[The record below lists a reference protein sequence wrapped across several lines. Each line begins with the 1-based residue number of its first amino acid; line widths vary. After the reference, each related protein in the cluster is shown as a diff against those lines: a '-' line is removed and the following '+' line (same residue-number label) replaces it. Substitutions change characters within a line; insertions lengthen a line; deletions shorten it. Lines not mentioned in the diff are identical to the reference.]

1 MIKILSIGNSFS
13 QDSTALLQLLTDKIK
28 VRNLYIGGCSLDM
41 HAANIENDA
50 AKYEFQEN
58 GEKMQNALV
67 SIKEALTCD
76 KWDYITVQQVSG
88 RSGIFDSFYPYLDK
102 LLEYIRKYSDAEI
115 VLHETWSY
123 ETDSAHPD
131 FAAYNSDREQMA
143 QAIKETY
150 ERVAAKEN
158 LRIIRVGEAV
168 QNLRAKPSFDY
179 KNGGLSLNRDGFH
192 LSLSYG
198 RLLAASV
205 WCKFFTG
212 EIPQFFKRAELSQP
226 MREVSEVLQVGLQY

>member
-1 MIKILSIGNSFS
+1 MKILSIGNSFS
-13 QDSTALLQLLTDKIK
+13 QDSTALLQLLTDKITA
-28 VRNLYIGGCSLDM
+28 RNLYIGGCSLDM

-50 AKYEFQEN
+50 AKYELQEH

-67 SIKEALTCD
+67 GVKEALISD

-88 RSGIFDSFYPYLDK
+88 RSGVYESFYPYLGE
-102 LLEYIRKYSDAEI
+102 LLDYVRKYSDAEI

-123 ETDSAHPD
+123 EIGSGHPD
-131 FAAYNSDREQMA
+131 FAIYNSDREQMA
-143 QAIKETY
+143 RAIKETY
-150 ERVAAKEN
+150 EKVSAKEN

-179 KNGGLSLNRDGFH
+179 KNGGLSLTRDGFH

-212 EIPQFFKRAELSQP
+212 EIPQYFNNENLSQP
-226 MREVSEVLQVGLQY
+226 MREVLEVLNIVK

>member
-1 MIKILSIGNSFS
+1 MKILSIGNSFS
-13 QDSTALLQLLTDKIK
+13 QDSTALLQLLTDKITA
-28 VRNLYIGGCSLDM
+28 RNLYIGGCSLDM

-50 AKYEFQEN
+50 AKYELQEN

-67 SIKEALTCD
+67 GVKEALISD

-88 RSGIFDSFYPYLDK
+88 RSGVYESFYPYLGE
-102 LLEYIRKYSDAEI
+102 LLDYVRKYSDAEI

-123 ETDSAHPD
+123 EIGSGHPD
-131 FAAYNSDREQMA
+131 FAIYNSDREQMA

-150 ERVAAKEN
+150 EKVSAKEN

-179 KNGGLSLNRDGFH
+179 KNGGLSLTRDGFH

-212 EIPQFFKRAELSQP
+212 EIPQYFNNENLSQP
-226 MREVSEVLQVGLQY
+226 MCEVLEVLNIVK

>member
-1 MIKILSIGNSFS
+1 MIKILAIGNSFS
-13 QDSTALLQLLTDKIK
+13 QDSTALLQLLTDEIE

-41 HAANIENDA
+41 HVVNIENDA
-50 AKYEFQEN
+50 AKYELQEN

-67 SIKEALTCD
+67 SIKEALISD

-88 RSGIFDSFYPYLDK
+88 RSGVYDSFYPYLNE
-102 LLEYIRKYSDAEI
+102 LLDYVRKYSDAEI

-123 ETDSAHPD
+123 EIGSGHPD
-131 FAAYNSDREQMA
+131 FGTYNSDREQMA

-150 ERVAAKEN
+150 EKVSLKEN
-158 LRIIRVGEAV
+158 LRIIKVGEAV
-168 QNLRAKPSFDY
+168 QTLREKPSFDY

-198 RLLAASV
+198 RLLAAAV

-212 EIPQFFKRAELSQP
+212 EIPEYFNKAELSRP
-226 MREVSEVLQVGLQY
+226 MREILEVLQEI

>member
-1 MIKILSIGNSFS
+1 MKILSIGNSFS
-13 QDSTALLQLLTDKIK
+13 QDSTALLQLLTDKITA
-28 VRNLYIGGCSLDM
+28 RNLYIGGCSLDM

-50 AKYEFQEN
+50 AKYELQEN

-67 SIKEALTCD
+67 GVKEALISD

-88 RSGIFDSFYPYLDK
+88 RSGVYESFYPYLGE
-102 LLEYIRKYSDAEI
+102 LLDYVRKYSDAEI

-123 ETDSAHPD
+123 EIGSGHPD
-131 FAAYNSDREQMA
+131 FAIYNSDREQMA
-143 QAIKETY
+143 RAIKETY
-150 ERVAAKEN
+150 EKVSAKEN

-179 KNGGLSLNRDGFH
+179 KNGGLSLTRDGFH

-212 EIPQFFKRAELSQP
+212 EIPQYFNNENLSQP
-226 MREVSEVLQVGLQY
+226 MREVLEVLNIAK

>member
-1 MIKILSIGNSFS
+1 MKILSIGNSFS
-13 QDSTALLQLLTDKIK
+13 QDSTALLQLLTDKITA
-28 VRNLYIGGCSLDM
+28 RNLYIGGCSLDM
-41 HAANIENDA
+41 HAANTENDA
-50 AKYEFQEN
+50 AKYELQEN

-67 SIKEALTCD
+67 GVKEALISD

-88 RSGIFDSFYPYLDK
+88 RSGVYESFYPYLGE
-102 LLEYIRKYSDAEI
+102 LLDYVRKYSDAEI

-123 ETDSAHPD
+123 EIGSGHPD
-131 FAAYNSDREQMA
+131 FAIYNSDREQMA

-150 ERVAAKEN
+150 EKVSAKEN

-179 KNGGLSLNRDGFH
+179 KNGGLSLTRDGFH

-212 EIPQFFKRAELSQP
+212 EIPQYFNNENLSQP
-226 MREVSEVLQVGLQY
+226 MREVLEVLNIVK

>member
-1 MIKILSIGNSFS
+1 MKILSIGNSFS
-13 QDSTALLQLLTDKIK
+13 QDSTALLQLLTDKITA
-28 VRNLYIGGCSLDM
+28 RNLYIGGCSLDM

-50 AKYEFQEN
+50 AKYELQEN

-67 SIKEALTCD
+67 GVKEALTSD

-88 RSGIFDSFYPYLDK
+88 RSGVYESFYPYLGE
-102 LLEYIRKYSDAEI
+102 LLDYVRKYSDAEI

-123 ETDSAHPD
+123 EIGSGHPD
-131 FAAYNSDREQMA
+131 FAIYNSDREQMA

-150 ERVAAKEN
+150 EKVSAKEN

-179 KNGGLSLNRDGFH
+179 KNGGLSLTRDGFH

-212 EIPQFFKRAELSQP
+212 EIPQYFNNKNLSQP
-226 MREVSEVLQVGLQY
+226 MREVLEVLNIVK

>member
-1 MIKILSIGNSFS
+1 MKILSIGNSFS
-13 QDSTALLQLLTDKIK
+13 QDSTALLQLLTDKIT

-50 AKYEFQEN
+50 AKYELQEN

-67 SIKEALTCD
+67 SIKEALTSD

-88 RSGIFDSFYPYLDK
+88 RSGVYESFYPYLGE
-102 LLEYIRKYSDAEI
+102 LLDYVRKYSDAEI

-123 ETDSAHPD
+123 EIGSGHPD
-131 FAAYNSDREQMA
+131 FAIYNSDREQMA

-150 ERVAAKEN
+150 EKVSAKEN

-168 QNLRAKPSFDY
+168 WNLRAKPSFDY
-179 KNGGLSLNRDGFH
+179 ENGGLSLTRDGFH

-212 EIPQFFKRAELSQP
+212 EIPQYFDNENLSQP
-226 MREVSEVLQVGLQY
+226 MREVLEVLNIVKQ

>member
-1 MIKILSIGNSFS
+1 MKILSIGNSFS
-13 QDSTALLQLLTDKIK
+13 QDSTALLQLLTDKITA
-28 VRNLYIGGCSLDM
+28 RNLYIGGCSLDM

-50 AKYEFQEN
+50 AKYELQEN

-67 SIKEALTCD
+67 GVKEALISD

-88 RSGIFDSFYPYLDK
+88 RSGVYESFYPYLGE
-102 LLEYIRKYSDAEI
+102 LLDYVRKYSDAEI

-123 ETDSAHPD
+123 EIGSGHPD
-131 FAAYNSDREQMA
+131 FAIYNSDREQMA

-150 ERVAAKEN
+150 EKVSAKEN

-168 QNLRAKPSFDY
+168 QNLRAKSSFDY
-179 KNGGLSLNRDGFH
+179 KNGGLSLTRDGFH

-212 EIPQFFKRAELSQP
+212 EIPQYFNNENLSQP
-226 MREVSEVLQVGLQY
+226 MREVLEVLNIVK

>member
-1 MIKILSIGNSFS
+1 MKILSIGNSFS
-13 QDSTALLQLLTDKIK
+13 QDSTALLQLLTDKITA
-28 VRNLYIGGCSLDM
+28 RNLYIGGCSLDM

-50 AKYEFQEN
+50 AKYELQEN

-67 SIKEALTCD
+67 GVKEALISD

-88 RSGIFDSFYPYLDK
+88 RSGVYESFYPYLGE
-102 LLEYIRKYSDAEI
+102 LLDYVRKYSDAEI

-123 ETDSAHPD
+123 EIGSGHPD
-131 FAAYNSDREQMA
+131 FAIYNSDREQMA

-150 ERVAAKEN
+150 EKVSAKEN

-179 KNGGLSLNRDGFH
+179 KNGGLSLTRDGFH

-212 EIPQFFKRAELSQP
+212 EIPHYFNNENLSQP
-226 MREVSEVLQVGLQY
+226 MREVLEVLNIAK

>member
-1 MIKILSIGNSFS
+1 MKILSIGNSFS
-13 QDSTALLQLLTDKIK
+13 QDSTALLQLLTDKITA
-28 VRNLYIGGCSLDM
+28 RNLYIGGCSLDM
-41 HAANIENDA
+41 HAANIEIDA
-50 AKYEFQEN
+50 AKYELQEN

-67 SIKEALTCD
+67 GVKEALISD

-88 RSGIFDSFYPYLDK
+88 RSGVYESFYPYLGE
-102 LLEYIRKYSDAEI
+102 LLDYVRKYSDAEI

-123 ETDSAHPD
+123 EIGSGHPD
-131 FAAYNSDREQMA
+131 FAIYNSDREQMA

-150 ERVAAKEN
+150 EKVSAKEN

-179 KNGGLSLNRDGFH
+179 KNGGLSLTRDGFH

-212 EIPQFFKRAELSQP
+212 EIPQYFNNENLSQP
-226 MREVSEVLQVGLQY
+226 MREVLEVLNIVI

>member
-1 MIKILSIGNSFS
+1 MKILSIGNSFS
-13 QDSTALLQLLTDKIK
+13 QDSTALLQLLTDKITA
-28 VRNLYIGGCSLDM
+28 RNLYIGGCSLDM

-50 AKYEFQEN
+50 AKYELQEN

-67 SIKEALTCD
+67 GVKEALTSD

-88 RSGIFDSFYPYLDK
+88 RSGVYESFYPYLGE
-102 LLEYIRKYSDAEI
+102 LLDYVRKYSDAEI

-123 ETDSAHPD
+123 EIGSGHPD
-131 FAAYNSDREQMA
+131 FAIYNSDREQMA

-150 ERVAAKEN
+150 EKVSAKEN

-179 KNGGLSLNRDGFH
+179 KNGGLSLTRDGFH

-212 EIPQFFKRAELSQP
+212 EIPQYFNNENLSQP
-226 MREVSEVLQVGLQY
+226 MREVLEVLNIVK

>member
-1 MIKILSIGNSFS
+1 MKILSIGNSFS
-13 QDSTALLQLLTDKIK
+13 QDSTALLQLLTDKITA
-28 VRNLYIGGCSLDM
+28 RNLYIGGCSLDM

-50 AKYEFQEN
+50 AKYELQEN

-67 SIKEALTCD
+67 GVKEVLISD

-88 RSGIFDSFYPYLDK
+88 RSGVYESFYPYLGE
-102 LLEYIRKYSDAEI
+102 LLDYVRKYSDAEI

-123 ETDSAHPD
+123 EIGSGHPD
-131 FAAYNSDREQMA
+131 FAIYNSDREQMA

-150 ERVAAKEN
+150 EKVSAKEN

-179 KNGGLSLNRDGFH
+179 KNGGLSLTRDGFH

-212 EIPQFFKRAELSQP
+212 EIPQYFNNENLSQP
-226 MREVSEVLQVGLQY
+226 MREVLEVLNIVK

>member
-1 MIKILSIGNSFS
+1 MKILSIGNSFS
-13 QDSTALLQLLTDKIK
+13 QDSTALLQLLTDKIT

-50 AKYEFQEN
+50 AKYELQEN

-67 SIKEALTCD
+67 SVKEALTSD

-88 RSGIFDSFYPYLDK
+88 RSGVYESFYPYLGE
-102 LLEYIRKYSDAEI
+102 LLDYVRKYSDAEI

-123 ETDSAHPD
+123 EIGSGHPD
-131 FAAYNSDREQMA
+131 FAIYNSDREQMA

-150 ERVAAKEN
+150 EKVSAKEN
-158 LRIIRVGEAV
+158 LRIIRVGEVV

-179 KNGGLSLNRDGFH
+179 KNGGLSLTRDGFH

-212 EIPQFFKRAELSQP
+212 EIPQYFNNENLSQP
-226 MREVSEVLQVGLQY
+226 MREVLEVLNIVKQ

>member
-1 MIKILSIGNSFS
+1 MKILCIGNSFS
-13 QDSTALLQLLTDKIK
+13 QDSTALLQLLTDKIT

-50 AKYEFQEN
+50 AKYELQEN

-67 SIKEALTCD
+67 SIKEALTSD

-88 RSGIFDSFYPYLDK
+88 RSGVYESFYPYLGE
-102 LLEYIRKYSDAEI
+102 LLDYVRKYSDAEI

-123 ETDSAHPD
+123 EIGSGHPD
-131 FAAYNSDREQMA
+131 FAIYNSDREQMA

-150 ERVAAKEN
+150 EKVSAKEN

-168 QNLRAKPSFDY
+168 WNLRAKPSFDY
-179 KNGGLSLNRDGFH
+179 ENGGLSLTRDGFH

-212 EIPQFFKRAELSQP
+212 EIPQYFNNENLSQP
-226 MREVSEVLQVGLQY
+226 MREVLEVLNIVK

>member
-1 MIKILSIGNSFS
+1 MKILSIGNSFS
-13 QDSTALLQLLTDKIK
+13 QDSTALLQLLTDKITA
-28 VRNLYIGGCSLDM
+28 RNLYIGGCSLDM

-50 AKYEFQEN
+50 AKYELQEN

-67 SIKEALTCD
+67 GVKEALISD

-88 RSGIFDSFYPYLDK
+88 RSGVYESFYPYLGE
-102 LLEYIRKYSDAEI
+102 LLDYVRKYSDAEI

-123 ETDSAHPD
+123 EIGSGHPD
-131 FAAYNSDREQMA
+131 FAIYNSDREQMA

-150 ERVAAKEN
+150 EKVSVKEN

-179 KNGGLSLNRDGFH
+179 KNGGLSLTRDGFH

-212 EIPQFFKRAELSQP
+212 EIPQYFNNENLSQP
-226 MREVSEVLQVGLQY
+226 MREVLEVLNIVK

>member
-1 MIKILSIGNSFS
+1 MKILCIGNSFS
-13 QDSTALLQLLTDKIK
+13 QDSTALLQLLTDKIT

-41 HAANIENDA
+41 HVANIRNDA
-50 AKYEFQEN
+50 AKYELQEN

-67 SIKEALTCD
+67 SIKEALLGD

-88 RSGIFDSFYPYLDK
+88 RSGVYDSFYPYLDE
-102 LLEYIRKYSDAEI
+102 LLAYVRKYSDAEI

-123 ETDSAHPD
+123 ETGSGHPD
-131 FAAYNSDREQMA
+131 FGTYNSDREKMA
-143 QAIKETY
+143 QSIKETY
-150 ERVAAKEN
+150 EKVSVKEN

-168 QNLRAKPSFDY
+168 QKLREKPSFDY

-198 RLLAASV
+198 RLLAAAV
-205 WCKFFTG
+205 WCKFFTK
-212 EIPQFFKRAELSQP
+212 EIPNFFNRQNLSKP
-226 MREVSEVLQVGLQY
+226 LREVLEVLHSVE

>member
-1 MIKILSIGNSFS
+1 MKILSIGNSFS
-13 QDSTALLQLLTDKIK
+13 QDSTALLQLLTDKITA
-28 VRNLYIGGCSLDM
+28 RNLYIGGCSLDM

-50 AKYEFQEN
+50 AKYELQEN
-58 GEKMQNALV
+58 GEKMQNALIGV
-67 SIKEALTCD
+67 KEALISD

-88 RSGIFDSFYPYLDK
+88 RSGVYESFYPYLGE
-102 LLEYIRKYSDAEI
+102 LLDYVRKYSDAEI

-123 ETDSAHPD
+123 EIGSGHPD
-131 FAAYNSDREQMA
+131 FAIYKSDREQMA

-150 ERVAAKEN
+150 EKVSAKEN

-179 KNGGLSLNRDGFH
+179 KNGGLSLTRDGFH

-212 EIPQFFKRAELSQP
+212 EIPQYFNNENLSQP
-226 MREVSEVLQVGLQY
+226 MRELLEVLNIAK

>member
-1 MIKILSIGNSFS
+1 MKILSIGNSFS
-13 QDSTALLQLLTDKIK
+13 QDSTALLQLLTDKITA
-28 VRNLYIGGCSLDM
+28 RNLYIGGCSLDM

-50 AKYEFQEN
+50 AKYELQEN

-67 SIKEALTCD
+67 GVKEALISD

-88 RSGIFDSFYPYLDK
+88 RSGVYESFYPYLGE
-102 LLEYIRKYSDAEI
+102 LLDYVRKYSDAEI

-123 ETDSAHPD
+123 EIGSGHPD
-131 FAAYNSDREQMA
+131 FAIYNSDREQMA

-150 ERVAAKEN
+150 EKVSAREN

-179 KNGGLSLNRDGFH
+179 KNGGLSLTRDGFH

-212 EIPQFFKRAELSQP
+212 EIPQYFNNENLSQP
-226 MREVSEVLQVGLQY
+226 MREVLEVLNIVK

>member
-1 MIKILSIGNSFS
+1 MKILSIGNSFS
-13 QDSTALLQLLTDKIK
+13 QDSTALLQLLTDKITA
-28 VRNLYIGGCSLDM
+28 RNLYIGGCSLDM

-50 AKYEFQEN
+50 AKYELQEN

-67 SIKEALTCD
+67 GVKKALISD

-88 RSGIFDSFYPYLDK
+88 RSGVYESFYPYLGE
-102 LLEYIRKYSDAEI
+102 LLDYVRKYSDAEI

-123 ETDSAHPD
+123 EIGSGHPD
-131 FAAYNSDREQMA
+131 FAIYNSDREQMA

-150 ERVAAKEN
+150 EKVSAKEN

-179 KNGGLSLNRDGFH
+179 KNGGLSLTRDGFH

-212 EIPQFFKRAELSQP
+212 EIPQYFNNENLSQP
-226 MREVSEVLQVGLQY
+226 MREVLEVLNIVK

>member
-1 MIKILSIGNSFS
+1 MKILSIGNSFS
-13 QDSTALLQLLTDKIK
+13 QDSTALLQLLTDKITA
-28 VRNLYIGGCSLDM
+28 RNLYIGGCSLDM

-50 AKYEFQEN
+50 AKYELQEN

-67 SIKEALTCD
+67 GVKEALISD

-88 RSGIFDSFYPYLDK
+88 RSGVYESFYPYLGE
-102 LLEYIRKYSDAEI
+102 LLDYVRKYSDAEI

-123 ETDSAHPD
+123 EIGSGHPD
-131 FAAYNSDREQMA
+131 FAIYNSDREQMA

-150 ERVAAKEN
+150 EKVSAKEN

-179 KNGGLSLNRDGFH
+179 KNGGLSLTRDGFH

-212 EIPQFFKRAELSQP
+212 EIPQYFNNENLSQP
-226 MREVSEVLQVGLQY
+226 MREVLEVLNIAK

>member
-1 MIKILSIGNSFS
+1 MKILSIGNSFS
-13 QDSTALLQLLTDKIK
+13 QDSTALLQLLTDKITA
-28 VRNLYIGGCSLDM
+28 RNLYIGGCSLDM

-50 AKYEFQEN
+50 AKYELQEN

-67 SIKEALTCD
+67 GVKEALISD

-88 RSGIFDSFYPYLDK
+88 RSGVYESFYPYLGE
-102 LLEYIRKYSDAEI
+102 LLDYVRKYSDAEI

-123 ETDSAHPD
+123 EIGSGHPD
-131 FAAYNSDREQMA
+131 FAIYNSDREQMA

-150 ERVAAKEN
+150 EKVSAKEN

-168 QNLRAKPSFDY
+168 QNLRAKASFDY
-179 KNGGLSLNRDGFH
+179 KNGGLSLTRDGFH

-205 WCKFFTG
+205 WCRFFTG
-212 EIPQFFKRAELSQP
+212 EIPQYFNNENLSQP
-226 MREVSEVLQVGLQY
+226 MREVLEVLNIVK

>member
-1 MIKILSIGNSFS
+1 MKILSIGNSFS
-13 QDSTALLQLLTDKIK
+13 QDSTALLQLLTDKITA
-28 VRNLYIGGCSLDM
+28 RNLYIGGCSLDM

-50 AKYEFQEN
+50 AKYELQEN

-67 SIKEALTCD
+67 GVKEALISD

-88 RSGIFDSFYPYLDK
+88 RSGVYESFYPYLGE
-102 LLEYIRKYSDAEI
+102 LLDYVRKYSDAEI

-123 ETDSAHPD
+123 EIGSGHPD
-131 FAAYNSDREQMA
+131 FAIYNSDREQMA
-143 QAIKETY
+143 RAIKETY
-150 ERVAAKEN
+150 EKVSAKEN

-179 KNGGLSLNRDGFH
+179 KNGGLSLTRDGFH

-212 EIPQFFKRAELSQP
+212 EIPQYFNNENLSQP
-226 MREVSEVLQVGLQY
+226 MREVLEVLNIVK

>member
-1 MIKILSIGNSFS
+1 MKILSIGNSFS
-13 QDSTALLQLLTDKIK
+13 QDSTALLQLLTDKITA
-28 VRNLYIGGCSLDM
+28 RNLYIGGCSLDM

-50 AKYEFQEN
+50 AKYELQEN

-67 SIKEALTCD
+67 GVKEALISD

-88 RSGIFDSFYPYLDK
+88 RSGVYESFYPYLGE
-102 LLEYIRKYSDAEI
+102 LLDYVRKYSDAEI

-123 ETDSAHPD
+123 EIGSGHPD
-131 FAAYNSDREQMA
+131 FAIYNSDREQMA

-150 ERVAAKEN
+150 EKVSAKEN
-158 LRIIRVGEAV
+158 LRIIRVGEVV

-179 KNGGLSLNRDGFH
+179 KNGGLSLTRDGFH

-205 WCKFFTG
+205 WCKFFPG
-212 EIPQFFKRAELSQP
+212 EIPQYFNNENLSQP
-226 MREVSEVLQVGLQY
+226 MREVLEVLNIVK

>member
-1 MIKILSIGNSFS
+1 MKILCIGNSFS

-41 HAANIENDA
+41 HVANIENDA
-50 AKYEFQEN
+50 AKYELQEN

-67 SIKEALTCD
+67 SIKEALLSD

-88 RSGIFDSFYPYLDK
+88 RSGVYDSFYPYLDE
-102 LLEYIRKYSDAEI
+102 LLDYVRKYSDAEI

-123 ETDSAHPD
+123 EIGSGHPD
-131 FAAYNSDREQMA
+131 FGTYNSDREQMA
-143 QAIKETY
+143 RAIKETY
-150 ERVAAKEN
+150 EKVSAKEN

-168 QNLRAKPSFDY
+168 QNLRTKPSFDY

-212 EIPQFFKRAELSQP
+212 EIPQYFNNENLSQP
-226 MREVSEVLQVGLQY
+226 MREVLEVLQSVE

>member
-1 MIKILSIGNSFS
+1 MKILSIGNSFS
-13 QDSTALLQLLTDKIK
+13 QDSTALLQLLTDKITA
-28 VRNLYIGGCSLDM
+28 RNLYIGGCSLDM

-50 AKYEFQEN
+50 AKYELQEN

-67 SIKEALTCD
+67 GVKEALISD

-88 RSGIFDSFYPYLDK
+88 RSGVYESFYPYLGE
-102 LLEYIRKYSDAEI
+102 LLDYVRKYSDAEI

-123 ETDSAHPD
+123 EIGSGHPD
-131 FAAYNSDREQMA
+131 FAIYNSDREQMA
-143 QAIKETY
+143 RAIKKTY
-150 ERVAAKEN
+150 EKVSAKEN

-179 KNGGLSLNRDGFH
+179 KNGGLSLTRDGFH

-212 EIPQFFKRAELSQP
+212 EIPQYFNNENLSQP
-226 MREVSEVLQVGLQY
+226 MREVLEVLNIVK

>member
-1 MIKILSIGNSFS
+1 MKILSIGNSFS
-13 QDSTALLQLLTDKIK
+13 QDSTALLQLLTDKITA
-28 VRNLYIGGCSLDM
+28 RNLYIGGCSLDM

-50 AKYEFQEN
+50 AKYELQEN

-67 SIKEALTCD
+67 GVKEALISD

-88 RSGIFDSFYPYLDK
+88 RSGVYESFYPYLGE
-102 LLEYIRKYSDAEI
+102 LLDYVRKYSDAEI

-123 ETDSAHPD
+123 EIGSGHPD
-131 FAAYNSDREQMA
+131 FAIYNSDREQMA

-150 ERVAAKEN
+150 EKVSAKEN

-179 KNGGLSLNRDGFH
+179 KNGGLSLTRDGFH

-212 EIPQFFKRAELSQP
+212 EIPQYFNNENLSQP
-226 MREVSEVLQVGLQY
+226 MRELLEVLNIAK

>member
-1 MIKILSIGNSFS
+1 MKILSIGNSFS
-13 QDSTALLQLLTDKIK
+13 QDSTALLQLLTDKITA
-28 VRNLYIGGCSLDM
+28 RNLYIGGCSLDM

-50 AKYEFQEN
+50 AKYELQEN
-58 GEKMQNALV
+58 GEKMQNALIGV
-67 SIKEALTCD
+67 KEALISD

-88 RSGIFDSFYPYLDK
+88 RSGVYESFYPYLGE
-102 LLEYIRKYSDAEI
+102 LLDYVRKYSDAEI

-123 ETDSAHPD
+123 EIGSGHPD
-131 FAAYNSDREQMA
+131 FAIYNSDREQMA

-150 ERVAAKEN
+150 EKVSAKEN

-179 KNGGLSLNRDGFH
+179 KNGGLSLTRDGFH

-212 EIPQFFKRAELSQP
+212 EIPQYFNNENLSQP
-226 MREVSEVLQVGLQY
+226 MRELLEVLNIAK

>member
-1 MIKILSIGNSFS
+1 MKILSIGNSFS
-13 QDSTALLQLLTDKIK
+13 QDSTALLQLLTDKITA
-28 VRNLYIGGCSLDM
+28 RNLYIGGCSLDM

-50 AKYEFQEN
+50 AKYELQEN

-67 SIKEALTCD
+67 GVKEALISD

-88 RSGIFDSFYPYLDK
+88 RSGVYESFYPYLGE
-102 LLEYIRKYSDAEI
+102 LLDYVRKYSDAEI

-123 ETDSAHPD
+123 EIGSGHPD
-131 FAAYNSDREQMA
+131 FAIYNSDREQMA

-150 ERVAAKEN
+150 EKVSAKEN

-179 KNGGLSLNRDGFH
+179 ENGGLSLTRDGFH

-212 EIPQFFKRAELSQP
+212 EIPQYFNNENLSQP
-226 MREVSEVLQVGLQY
+226 MREVLEVLNIVK

>member
-1 MIKILSIGNSFS
+1 MKILCIGNSFS
-13 QDSTALLQLLTDKIK
+13 QDSTALLQLLTDKITA
-28 VRNLYIGGCSLDM
+28 RNLYIGGCSLDM

-50 AKYEFQEN
+50 AKYELQEN

-67 SIKEALTCD
+67 SIKEALTSD

-88 RSGIFDSFYPYLDK
+88 RSGVYESFYPYLGE
-102 LLEYIRKYSDAEI
+102 LLDYVRKYSDAEI

-123 ETDSAHPD
+123 EIGSGHPD
-131 FAAYNSDREQMA
+131 FAIYNSDREQMA

-150 ERVAAKEN
+150 EKVSAKEN

-168 QNLRAKPSFDY
+168 WNLRAKPSFDY
-179 KNGGLSLNRDGFH
+179 ENGGLSLTRDGFH

-205 WCKFFTG
+205 WFKFFTG
-212 EIPQFFKRAELSQP
+212 EIPQYFNNENLSQP
-226 MREVSEVLQVGLQY
+226 MREVLEVLNIVK

>member
-1 MIKILSIGNSFS
+1 MKILSIGNSFS
-13 QDSTALLQLLTDKIK
+13 QDSTALLQLLTDKITA
-28 VRNLYIGGCSLDM
+28 RNLYIGGCSLDM

-50 AKYEFQEN
+50 AKYELQEN

-67 SIKEALTCD
+67 GVKEALISD

-88 RSGIFDSFYPYLDK
+88 RSGVYESFYPYLGE
-102 LLEYIRKYSDAEI
+102 LLDYVRKYSDAEI

-123 ETDSAHPD
+123 EIGSGHPD
-131 FAAYNSDREQMA
+131 FAIYNSDREQMA

-150 ERVAAKEN
+150 EKVSAKEN

-179 KNGGLSLNRDGFH
+179 KNGGLSLTRDGFH

-212 EIPQFFKRAELSQP
+212 EIPQYFNNENLSQP
-226 MREVSEVLQVGLQY
+226 MRELLEVLNIVK

>member
-1 MIKILSIGNSFS
+1 MKILSIGNSFS
-13 QDSTALLQLLTDKIK
+13 QDSTALLQLLTDKIT

-50 AKYEFQEN
+50 AKYELQEN

-67 SIKEALTCD
+67 SVKEALTSD

-88 RSGIFDSFYPYLDK
+88 RSGVYESFYPYLGE
-102 LLEYIRKYSDAEI
+102 LLDYVRKYSDAEI

-123 ETDSAHPD
+123 EIGSGHPD
-131 FAAYNSDREQMA
+131 FAIYNSDREQMA

-150 ERVAAKEN
+150 EKVSAKEN

-168 QNLRAKPSFDY
+168 RKLRAKPSFDY
-179 KNGGLSLNRDGFH
+179 ENGGLSLTRDGFH

-212 EIPQFFKRAELSQP
+212 EIPQYFNNENLSQP
-226 MREVSEVLQVGLQY
+226 MREVLEVLNIVK

>member
-1 MIKILSIGNSFS
+1 MKILSIGNSFS
-13 QDSTALLQLLTDKIK
+13 QDSTALLQLLTDKITA
-28 VRNLYIGGCSLDM
+28 RNLYIGGCSLDM

-50 AKYEFQEN
+50 AKYELQEN

-67 SIKEALTCD
+67 GVKEALISD

-88 RSGIFDSFYPYLDK
+88 RSGVYESFYPYLGE
-102 LLEYIRKYSDAEI
+102 LLDYVRKYSDAEI

-123 ETDSAHPD
+123 EIGSGHPD
-131 FAAYNSDREQMA
+131 FAIYNSDREQMA

-150 ERVAAKEN
+150 EKVSAKEN

-168 QNLRAKPSFDY
+168 QNLRSKPSFDY
-179 KNGGLSLNRDGFH
+179 KNGGLSLTRDGFH

-212 EIPQFFKRAELSQP
+212 EIPQYFNNENLSQP
-226 MREVSEVLQVGLQY
+226 MRELLEVLNIAK

>member
-1 MIKILSIGNSFS
+1 MKILSIGNSFS
-13 QDSTALLQLLTDKIK
+13 QDSTALLQLLTDKITA
-28 VRNLYIGGCSLDM
+28 RNLYIGGCSLDM
-41 HAANIENDA
+41 HAANIENNA
-50 AKYEFQEN
+50 AKYELQEN

-67 SIKEALTCD
+67 GVKETLISD

-88 RSGIFDSFYPYLDK
+88 RSGVYESFYPYLGE
-102 LLEYIRKYSDAEI
+102 LLDYVRKYSDAEI

-123 ETDSAHPD
+123 EIGSGHPD
-131 FAAYNSDREQMA
+131 FAIYNSDREQMA
-143 QAIKETY
+143 QEIKETY
-150 ERVAAKEN
+150 EKVSAREN

-179 KNGGLSLNRDGFH
+179 KNGGLSLTRDGFH

-212 EIPQFFKRAELSQP
+212 EIPQYFNNENLSQP
-226 MREVSEVLQVGLQY
+226 MRELLEVLNIAK

>member
-1 MIKILSIGNSFS
+1 MKILSIGNSFS
-13 QDSTALLQLLTDKIK
+13 QDSTALLQLLTDKITA
-28 VRNLYIGGCSLDM
+28 RNLYIGGCSLDM

-50 AKYEFQEN
+50 AKYELQEN

-67 SIKEALTCD
+67 GVKEALISD

-88 RSGIFDSFYPYLDK
+88 RSGVYESFYPYIGELLD
-102 LLEYIRKYSDAEI
+102 YVRKYSDAEM

-123 ETDSAHPD
+123 EIGSGHPD
-131 FAAYNSDREQMA
+131 FAIYNSDREQMA

-150 ERVAAKEN
+150 EKVSAKEN

-179 KNGGLSLNRDGFH
+179 KNGGLSLTRDGFH

-212 EIPQFFKRAELSQP
+212 EIPQYFNNENLSQP
-226 MREVSEVLQVGLQY
+226 MREVLEVLNIVK

>member
-1 MIKILSIGNSFS
+1 
-13 QDSTALLQLLTDKIK
+13 
-28 VRNLYIGGCSLDM
+28 
-41 HAANIENDA
+41 
-50 AKYEFQEN
+50 
-58 GEKMQNALV
+58 MQNALV
-67 SIKEALTCD
+67 GVKEALISD

-88 RSGIFDSFYPYLDK
+88 RSGVYESFYPYLGE
-102 LLEYIRKYSDAEI
+102 LLDYVRKYSDAEI

-123 ETDSAHPD
+123 EIGSGHPD
-131 FAAYNSDREQMA
+131 FAVYNSDREQMA

-150 ERVAAKEN
+150 EKVSAKEN

-179 KNGGLSLNRDGFH
+179 KNGGLSLTRDGFH

-212 EIPQFFKRAELSQP
+212 EIPQYFNNENLSQP
-226 MREVSEVLQVGLQY
+226 MREVLEVLNIVK

>member
-1 MIKILSIGNSFS
+1 MKILSIGNSFS
-13 QDSTALLQLLTDKIK
+13 QDSTALLQLLTDKITA
-28 VRNLYIGGCSLDM
+28 RNLYIGGCSLDM

-50 AKYEFQEN
+50 AKYELQEN

-67 SIKEALTCD
+67 GVKEALISD

-88 RSGIFDSFYPYLDK
+88 RSGVYDSFYPYLDE
-102 LLEYIRKYSDAEI
+102 LLDYVRKYSDAEI

-123 ETDSAHPD
+123 ETGSGHPD
-131 FAAYNSDREQMA
+131 FGIYNSDREQMA

-150 ERVAAKEN
+150 EKVSAKEN

-179 KNGGLSLNRDGFH
+179 KNGGLSLTRDGFH

-212 EIPQFFKRAELSQP
+212 EIPQYFNNENLSQP
-226 MREVSEVLQVGLQY
+226 MREVLEVLNIVK